1 MAMTDRLPKT
11 DLFDFG
17 GSFFPSDSL
26 VVFFDTE
33 ADARAV
39 CAEINSLL
47 PDAACEIF
55 TPRKIE
61 QWATDG
67 LDNAGFVASLG
78 YGIQIVAKHQE
89 LARAGKWSLIAFA
102 PSEEATEIAMSAV
115 RKKRFH
121 QANKYNTVTVEDLV

>member
-1 MAMTDRLPKT
+1 MTDQLPKT
-11 DLFDFG
+11 NLFDFG

-26 VVFFDTE
+26 VAFFDSET
-33 ADARAV
+33 DARDV
-39 CAEINSLL
+39 RAEINSLL

-55 TPRKIE
+55 SPEKID

-67 LDNAGFVASLG
+67 LDNAGFIASLG

-89 LARAGKWSLIAFA
+89 LARAGKWSIIAFA
-102 PSEEATEIAMSAV
+102 PSEEATEIAMSTV
-115 RKKRFH
+115 RKKRFY

>member
-1 MAMTDRLPKT
+1 MTDRLPKQ
-11 DLFDFG
+11 DMFDFG

-26 VVFFDTE
+26 VAFFDSE
-33 ADARAV
+33 ADAREVQAD
-39 CAEINSLL
+39 INSLL
-47 PDAACEIF
+47 PDAACEVF
-55 TPRKIE
+55 NPKKID

-67 LDNAGFVASLG
+67 LENAGFIASLG

-89 LARAGKWSLIAFA
+89 LARQGKWSIIAFA

-115 RKKRFH
+115 RKKRFY

>member
-1 MAMTDRLPKT
+1 MTDQLPQT
-11 DLFDFG
+11 NLFDFG

-26 VVFFDTE
+26 VAFFDSET
-33 ADARAV
+33 DARDV
-39 CAEINSLL
+39 RAEINSLL

-55 TPRKIE
+55 SPEKID

-67 LDNAGFVASLG
+67 LDNAGFIASLG

-89 LARAGKWSLIAFA
+89 LARAGKWSIIAFA

-115 RKKRFH
+115 RKKRFY

>member
-1 MAMTDRLPKT
+1 MTDRLPKT
-11 DLFDFG
+11 NLFDFA

-33 ADARAV
+33 ADALEVR
-39 CAEINSLL
+39 AEINALL
-47 PDAACEIF
+47 PDAVCEIF
-55 TPRKIE
+55 SPKKIDE
-61 QWATDG
+61 WATDG

-89 LARAGKWSLIAFA
+89 LARQGKWSIIAFA

-115 RKKRFH
+115 RKKQFY

>member
-1 MAMTDRLPKT
+1 MTDRLPKT
-11 DLFDFG
+11 NLFDFG

-33 ADARAV
+33 ADALEVR
-39 CAEINSLL
+39 AEINSLL

-55 TPRKIE
+55 SPKKIDE
-61 QWATDG
+61 WATDG
-67 LDNAGFVASLG
+67 LENAGFVASLG
-78 YGIQIVAKHQE
+78 YGIQIVGKHQE
-89 LARAGKWSLIAFA
+89 LARQGKWSIIAFA

-115 RKKRFH
+115 RKKRFY